1 MNAAL
6 DRNSNGRSFIGLV
19 CFSAFVRPTEKPNLL
34 RQEAKIS
41 GFSGLFVAAS
51 RRGTSHSCGNHLD
64 TVLCEE
70 NAGSDLDLLSRRPP
84 APGSSGMESLG
95 WGNPTATYS
104 NFLSSSE
111 DYSGMTGKLELE
123 ACFPSSSIQ
132 LLGIMACGASPDSD
146 GGSEMVETLV
156 PAVYGTSSAPLQHQG
171 AVWGDALLAR
181 DCPPFPPISGPM
193 IVDQGFSIAQ
203 NLASSDEFPV
213 DSNITSDEDVL
224 SAIFSGSGNFGE
236 RKWNKDEVA
245 AAHVSPDPVPLNPN
259 TVTNFEEGSRIGG
272 STEGLLRP
280 RPLLKEEGLRIA
292 SSQHKLKKPRSVM
305 HSGCSAISLGH
316 GSNYEPDT
324 EAIAQVKEMI
334 YTAAALRPVTLV
346 AEEAAEKPKRK
357 NVKISNDPQTVA
369 ARHRR
374 ERIGERLRI
383 LQKLVPGGSKMDTA
397 TMLDEAANYLKFL
410 KTQVRNLETLGNRNY
425 DRNSAMHSFPLALNQ
440 AYIMQ
445 RLLPTQKP

>member
-1 MNAAL
+1 M
-6 DRNSNGRSFIGLV
+6 
-19 CFSAFVRPTEKPNLL
+19 
-34 RQEAKIS
+34 
-41 GFSGLFVAAS
+41 
-51 RRGTSHSCGNHLD
+51 
-64 TVLCEE
+64 
-70 NAGSDLDLLSRRPP
+70 
-84 APGSSGMESLG
+84 
-95 WGNPTATYS
+95 
-104 NFLSSSE
+104 
-111 DYSGMTGKLELE
+111 
-123 ACFPSSSIQ
+123 
-132 LLGIMACGASPDSD
+132 
-146 GGSEMVETLV
+146 
-156 PAVYGTSSAPLQHQG
+156 
-171 AVWGDALLAR
+171 
-181 DCPPFPPISGPM
+181 
-193 IVDQGFSIAQ
+193 
-203 NLASSDEFPV
+203 
-213 DSNITSDEDVL
+213 
-224 SAIFSGSGNFGE
+224 
-236 RKWNKDEVA
+236 
-245 AAHVSPDPVPLNPN
+245 
-259 TVTNFEEGSRIGG
+259 
-272 STEGLLRP
+272 
-280 RPLLKEEGLRIA
+280 
-292 SSQHKLKKPRSVM
+292 
-305 HSGCSAISLGH
+305 GH